1 MSDTR
6 KKKSGFFVWLV
17 MGLLVLGL
25 GGFGL
30 SGAFQTTGGST
41 VAIVGAEEIT
51 ADQFLKAMQQDINRT
66 SSQLGQPVSFSQ
78 ARLFGIDKTSL
89 RRQVTLAALANEA
102 RRLNLSVGDQ
112 AVREALLS
120 NPAFQVGGGVFSEAT
135 YDLVLQQ
142 QRMTRAEFE
151 NLLRVDQTQNLMSGA
166 VSGAVGPQ
174 TTPARVLLDYLGTRR
189 DITWAEITPENTP
202 SAITAVDEASARA
215 YYDENPDMFTIPET
229 RVVTYATISP
239 ALLAEGIDIPEADIR
254 ALFEA
259 RQATLNAPARRIVE
273 RIIFPSSEEAAAAM
287 ARITAGE
294 ASFSDIAEAQGLTA
308 DETNIGLVRATQLSS
323 AAADL
328 LFGTEETGVYGPV
341 EANLGP
347 AIFKINAVI
356 AENIVPFDDVKE
368 GLRNELALQKA
379 QSLVLTMAG
388 DIEDLIAGGA
398 TLEELAAET
407 DMVLEHINVNDNT
420 PIANDRD
427 SALVAEARAAAVG
440 EERDLVEL
448 GNGEIVAVRVDE
460 IIPPRLQPYEEVSD
474 AANAAATLA
483 ANAKSAK
490 AYADELKAQVEA
502 GADLAASLSTVGLT
516 AQVESNVTRTNP
528 PTGLPPETGLAL
540 FDLAENAVAV
550 YPADNSSFIVQI
562 NKISPF
568 DAESE
573 SGKAFLAQAE
583 AQVKSDIADDLYN
596 LYANGIV
603 ANTDITINQGMIDQI
618 LASVAR

>member
-30 SGAFQTTGGST
+30 SGAFQTSGGST
-41 VAIVGAEEIT
+41 VAKVGDVEIT
-51 ADQFLKAMQQDINRT
+51 ADQYVSALQQDISRT
-66 SSQLGQPVSFSQ
+66 SSQLGQPISFSQ
-78 ARLFGIDKTSL
+78 AQLFGIDKTSL
-89 RRQVTLAALANEA
+89 RRQVTLAALDNEA
-102 RRLNLSVGDQ
+102 RRLNLSVGDS

-142 QRMTRAEFE
+142 QRMTRPEFE
-151 NLLRVDQTQNLMSGA
+151 GLLRIDETQKLISTA
-166 VSGAVGPQ
+166 ISGAVGPQ
-174 TTPARVLLDYLGTRR
+174 TTAARVLLDYLGSQR
-189 DITWAEITPENTP
+189 DLTWVEITPENAP
-202 SAITAVDEASARA
+202 SAIGSVDDATARA
-215 YYDENPDMFTIPET
+215 YYEAHPEAFTIPET

-239 ALLAEGIDIPEADIR
+239 ALLADSIDIPEADIR
-254 ALFEA
+254 ALFEE
-259 RQATLNAPARRIVE
+259 RQATLNAPARRIVD
-273 RIIFPSSEEAAAAM
+273 RIIFASNEEAAAAM

-294 ASFSDIAEAQGLTA
+294 ASFADIAAEQGLTA
-308 DETNIGLVRATQLSS
+308 DETNIGLVRATQLSP

-328 LFGTEETGVYGPV
+328 LFTAQETGVYGPV

-368 GLRNELALQKA
+368 GLRNELALQQA
-379 QSLVLTMAG
+379 QSLVLTKASH
-388 DIEDLIAGGA
+388 IEDLIAGGA
-398 TLEELAAET
+398 TLEELATET

-420 PIANDRD
+420 PATNDRD

-460 IIPPRLQPYEEVSD
+460 ITPPRVQPYEEVSD

-483 ANAKSAK
+483 ANAESAK
-490 AYADELKAQVEA
+490 AYAEDMVAQIKA
-502 GADLAASLSTVGLT
+502 GADLSASLGAIGLT
-516 AQVESNVTRTNP
+516 ANNESNVTRTNP
-528 PTGLPPETGLAL
+528 PAGLPPETGLAL
-540 FDLAENAVAV
+540 FDQAENEAMA
-550 YPADNSSFIVQI
+550 YPVGNSSFIVLI
-562 NKISPF
+562 NKITPF
-568 DAESE
+568 DPGSE
-573 SGKAFLAQAE
+573 SGKTFLAQAE
-583 AQVKSDIADDLYN
+583 AQITTDIGNDLYN
-596 LYANGIV
+596 LYANGI
-603 ANTDITINQGMIDQI
+603 ASHTDITINQGMIDQI
-618 LASVAR
+618 LASVAQ